1 MADATN
7 TLPSTDNTSLT
18 CAARVLGYECA
29 DPNLAF
35 LRCKQDNADPRAC
48 LPQGEKVTACV
59 LKTLREV
66 ETHCGDTYAAYKKAL
81 KTNWH
86 QVDEVR
92 KEQAAFESCWR
103 EYKQYN
109 KVRDAF
115 SLSVRSQGGSCF

>member
-1 MADATN
+1 MVVSRYNSEAGQTDSKQHASEAVPQSSPVKMADATN

-59 LKTLREV
+59 LKT
-66 ETHCGDTYAAYKKAL
+66 
-81 KTNWH
+81 
-86 QVDEVR
+86 
-92 KEQAAFESCWR
+92 
-103 EYKQYN
+103 
-109 KVRDAF
+109 
-115 SLSVRSQGGSCF
+115 

>member
-1 MADATN
+1 MADATTN

-59 LKTLREV
+59 LKT
-66 ETHCGDTYAAYKKAL
+66 
-81 KTNWH
+81 
-86 QVDEVR
+86 
-92 KEQAAFESCWR
+92 
-103 EYKQYN
+103 
-109 KVRDAF
+109 
-115 SLSVRSQGGSCF
+115 